1 MTQGQPQSMPG
12 DRLPVLLVDDE
23 PQLLEAMREGLAVDF
38 AVETAASAAEA
49 EMLMAAQQFAAVI
62 CDHVLP
68 GEAGLDFLI
77 RMRELHPQTRRIL
90 LTGYMNPELLSRSV
104 AVAELSAC
112 LLKPVRTAVLAQAV
126 RDALGP

>member
-1 MTQGQPQSMPG
+1 MTQDQPQPMPG

-23 PQLLEAMREGLAVDF
+23 PQLLEAMREGLAVEF
-38 AVETAASAAEA
+38 AIETAASAAEA
-49 EMLMAAQQFAAVI
+49 EMLMAAQKFAVVI

-126 RDALGP
+126 RDTARP